1 MAWAGAAPSSWPL
14 FPHCPLAT
22 TPTLALGQLLTGR
35 SWSQSPYLRDF
46 LNTQPKEAPIANI
59 LSCMMLLSFAA
70 FNPVCHYVRASQVAL
85 VVKNP
90 SANAG
95 DIKDVGSIPGSGRS
109 PGGGHG
115 NPLQCSC
122 LENPIDRGACWAT
135 VHGITKNQ
143 TRLKRLSRHA
153 RRHVTAVSLGSVCST
168 RLQPTLGDCGF
179 RLLPRLQGLVRS
191 LTQVP

>member
-95 DIKDVGSIPGSGRS
+95 DIKDVGSS
-109 PGGGHG
+109 PGQED
-115 NPLQCSC
+115 PLGQHM
-122 LENPIDRGACWAT
+122 AT
-135 VHGITKNQ
+135 HSSILAWRILWTEEPG
-143 TRLKRLSRHA
+143 
-153 RRHVTAVSLGSVCST
+153 
-168 RLQPTLGDCGF
+168 RLQSME
-179 RLLPRLQGLVRS
+179 LQRVRHN
-191 LTQVP
+191 